1 MPHAVSPSPTLTRA
15 SDERRASTRL
25 KHLAWNAVRTLTTPL
40 LPDDYLDLVDPL
52 RSPRYL
58 RARVV
63 DVHPE
68 TQDAATVTLQP
79 GLGWAGHVPGQFIR
93 IGVDVDGVRLWRA
106 YSVTSGPRDD
116 GRITITVKSLSG
128 GLVSSHLHES
138 LRAGQIVHLEQA
150 SGEFVWTGGVEPT
163 LYVTGGSGMLRMLRE
178 FAELNG
184 VEDKLHTEN
193 FVVELAEPGEGGT
206 ATIVMGT
213 TTREV
218 AVSGETSI
226 LDAAEAADVLVPS
239 GCRMGICYGC
249 VLPLRSGAV
258 RDMRTGEV
266 TSGADG
272 DGVMVQT
279 CISSAAGDCTI
290 GR

>member
-1 MPHAVSPSPTLTRA
+1 
-15 SDERRASTRL
+15 
-25 KHLAWNAVRTLTTPL
+25 
-40 LPDDYLDLVDPL
+40 
-52 RSPRYL
+52 
-58 RARVV
+58 
-63 DVHPE
+63 
-68 TQDAATVTLQP
+68 
-79 GLGWAGHVPGQFIR
+79 
-93 IGVDVDGVRLWRA
+93 
-106 YSVTSGPRDD
+106 
-116 GRITITVKSLSG
+116 
-128 GLVSSHLHES
+128 
-138 LRAGQIVHLEQA
+138 
-150 SGEFVWTGGVEPT
+150 
-163 LYVTGGSGMLRMLRE
+163 MLRMLRE

-226 LDAAEAADVLVPS
+226 LDAAEAADILVPS

-266 TSGADG
+266 TSGTDG

-279 CISSAAGDCTI
+279 CISSVAGACEI